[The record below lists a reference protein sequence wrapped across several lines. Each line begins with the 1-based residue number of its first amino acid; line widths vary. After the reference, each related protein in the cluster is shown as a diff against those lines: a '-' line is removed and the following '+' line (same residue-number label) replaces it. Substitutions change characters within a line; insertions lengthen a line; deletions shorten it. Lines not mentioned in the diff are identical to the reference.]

1 VKPRGAAGPKSRAAG
16 SGRERGTKPSRKA
29 GSGFRWTLRHHERV
43 LDNGLRVLVVPT
55 RASHRAVI
63 TMLFRV
69 GSRYETAENNG
80 ISHFLEHMLYRGSP
94 SYRTAHEQALA
105 FEELGASLYA
115 ATQADY
121 GSMSLSLPPESL
133 KRATAIFGE
142 VVERPRFSAIEIERG
157 IVREEILED
166 LDDEGRQIDADNL
179 VRELVYGTHP
189 LGFTIT
195 GSLDQLARFDR
206 TMLRKHH
213 ARHYTADNAV
223 LCFSGAVK
231 PEPCFRLA
239 KKLLGGLRRGKRIE
253 TSGAALTQQKPRFL
267 HIPNVSSQ
275 TTLRLA
281 FRAIAD
287 HDNREPALEMLL
299 RVLDDGMSTRLY
311 ERICDDKGL
320 CYDVGALYESYED
333 DGVFD
338 VAAEVQH
345 ERVVDVTREIAR
357 LLGDLAA
364 KGPTSA
370 ELDRA
375 KARNLWQ
382 TQALLDDPDG
392 IGGFYAL
399 SALSRLAPTPGERH
413 AQLLEVTPEAV
424 RNVAAGVFCSNRL
437 SLVTVGSLDAA
448 QEKALHAVAESFP
461 VSLNEVR
468 PSQKSARGR

>member
-1 VKPRGAAGPKSRAAG
+1 M
-16 SGRERGTKPSRKA
+16 
-29 GSGFRWTLRHHERV
+29 RWRLRHHERV
-43 LDNGLRVLVVPT
+43 LANGLRVLVVPT
-55 RASHRAVI
+55 RASHRAVL

-69 GSRYETAENNG
+69 GSRYEKAENNG

-94 SYRTAHEQALA
+94 SFKTAHEQALA

-121 GSMSLSLPPESL
+121 GSMSLGLPPESL
-133 KRATAIFGE
+133 ARATAIFAE
-142 VVERPRFSAIEIERG
+142 VVTEPRFSAIEIERG

-179 VRELVYGTHP
+179 VRELVYGAHP

-195 GSLDQLARFDR
+195 GSLDHLAQFDR
-206 TMLRKHH
+206 AMLRRHH
-213 ARHYTADNAV
+213 ARHYTAENAV
-223 LCFSGAVK
+223 LCFSGAVR
-231 PEPCFRLA
+231 PAPCFRLA
-239 KKLLGGLRRGKRIE
+239 QKHFAGLPRGKRIV
-253 TSGAALTQQKPRFL
+253 AAPATLDQGRPRLL
-267 HIPNVSSQ
+267 HVPNVSSQ
-275 TTLRLA
+275 TTLRIA
-281 FRAIAD
+281 FRAMSD
-287 HDNREPALEMLL
+287 HDPREPALEMLL

-357 LLGDLAA
+357 LLEDLAS

-375 KARNLWQ
+375 KARNSWQ
-382 TQALLDDPDG
+382 TQGLLDDPDG
-392 IGGFYAL
+392 LAAYYAL
-399 SALSRLAPTPGERH
+399 SALSRLAPTPGKRH
-413 AQLLEVTPEAV
+413 EQLLQVTTGDV
-424 RNVAAGVFCSNRL
+424 RKVAAEVFRADRV
-437 SLVTVGSLDAA
+437 SLVTVGTLSAA
-448 QEKALHAVAESFP
+448 QERALTAVVESFP
-461 VSLNEVR
+461 ATSSR
-468 PSQKSARGR
+468 S

>member
-1 VKPRGAAGPKSRAAG
+1 VKAAVPASPSSRGHAASRQGGGAKRLRQRNA
-16 SGRERGTKPSRKA
+16 RY
-29 GSGFRWTLRHHERV
+29 RWRLRHEERV
-43 LDNGLRVLVVPT
+43 LANGLRVLVVPT
-55 RASHRAVI
+55 RAAHRAVL

-69 GSRYETAENNG
+69 GSRYEKAEDNG

-94 SYRTAHEQALA
+94 SFKTAHEQALA

-115 ATQADY
+115 ATQSDY

-133 KRATAIFGE
+133 SRATAIFAE
-142 VVERPRFSAIEIERG
+142 VVAEPRFSAIEIERG

-166 LDDEGRQIDADNL
+166 LDEEGRQIDADNL
-179 VRELVYGTHP
+179 VRELVYGAHP

-195 GSLDQLARFDR
+195 GSLEHLARFDR

-213 ARHYTADNAV
+213 ARHYTAENAV

-231 PEPCFRLA
+231 PDACFRLA
-239 KKLLGGLRRGKRIE
+239 RKHFAELRPGSRVVA
-253 TSGAALTQQKPRFL
+253 SPAALDQQRPRLL

-275 TTLRLA
+275 TTLRIA
-281 FRAIAD
+281 FRAFSD
-287 HDNREPALEMLL
+287 HDPREPALEMLL

-311 ERICDDKGL
+311 ERICDAKGL

-357 LLGDLAA
+357 LLGELVA
-364 KGPTSA
+364 KGPTPA

-375 KARNLWQ
+375 KARNLWH
-382 TQALLDDPDG
+382 TQAMLDDPDSIAG
-392 IGGFYAL
+392 YYAL

-413 AQLLEVTPEAV
+413 DQLMQVTPLAV
-424 RNVAAGVFCSNRL
+424 RQVAEEVFRADRL
-437 SLVTVGSLDAA
+437 SLVTVGALSIA
-448 QEKALHAVAESFP
+448 QERALSAVAESFP
-461 VSLNEVR
+461 A
-468 PSQKSARGR
+468 KSSRG

>member
-1 VKPRGAAGPKSRAAG
+1 MKAASSASSISRGPAAPRPGGGAKTLRQRRAGYKWR
-16 SGRERGTKPSRKA
+16 
-29 GSGFRWTLRHHERV
+29 LRHHERV
-43 LDNGLRVLVVPT
+43 LANGLRVLVVPT
-55 RASHRAVI
+55 KAAHRAVL
-63 TMLFRV
+63 TMLLRV
-69 GSRYETAENNG
+69 GSRYETAEDNG

-94 SYRTAHEQALA
+94 SFKTAHEQALA
-105 FEELGASLYA
+105 FEEVGASLYA

-133 KRATAIFGE
+133 ARATAIFAE
-142 VVERPRFSAIEIERG
+142 VVAEPRFSAIEIERG

-166 LDDEGRQIDADNL
+166 LDEDGRQIDADNL
-179 VRELVYGTHP
+179 VRELVFGKHP

-195 GSLDQLARFDR
+195 GSIEHLLRFDR
-206 TMLRKHH
+206 PMLRRHH
-213 ARHYTADNAV
+213 ARHYTAANAV

-231 PEPCFRLA
+231 PDVCFRLA
-239 KKLLGGLRRGKRIE
+239 QKHFAGLRRGNRVLAE
-253 TSGAALTQQKPRFL
+253 PPTQEQRKPRLL
-267 HIPNVSSQ
+267 HVPNVSSQ

-281 FRAIAD
+281 FRAISD
-287 HDNREPALEMLL
+287 HDAREPALEMLL

-345 ERVVDVTREIAR
+345 ERVDEVAREIAR
-357 LLGDLAA
+357 ILGELAD
-364 KGPTSA
+364 KGPSSA

-392 IGGFYAL
+392 IASYYAL
-399 SALSRLAPTPGERH
+399 SALSHLAPTPGERH
-413 AQLLEVTPEAV
+413 DQLMQVTPAAV
-424 RNVAAGVFCSNRL
+424 RTVAQEVFRSERL
-437 SLVTVGSLDAA
+437 SLVTVGSLSAA
-448 QEKALHAVAESFP
+448 QERALDAVAGSFGGG
-461 VSLNEVR
+461 SSR
-468 PSQKSARGR
+468 R

>member
-1 VKPRGAAGPKSRAAG
+1 MKPAAPASRTSRSVATG
-16 SGRERGTKPSRKA
+16 LRNHGMKRSVGRGTP
-29 GSGFRWTLRHHERV
+29 FRWRLRHHEEV
-43 LDNGLRVLVVPT
+43 LANGLRVLVVPT
-55 RASHRAVI
+55 RAAHRAVL

-69 GSRYETAENNG
+69 GSRYENSENNG

-94 SYRTAHEQALA
+94 SYKTAHEQALA
-105 FEELGASLYA
+105 FEGLGASLYA

-133 KRATAIFGE
+133 ARATAIFAE
-142 VVERPRFSAIEIERG
+142 VVEAPRFSAIEIERG

-179 VRELVYGTHP
+179 VRELVYGSHP

-195 GSLDQLARFDR
+195 GSLEHLARFDR
-206 TMLRKHH
+206 AMLRRHH
-213 ARHYTADNAV
+213 ARHYTAENAV
-223 LCFSGAVK
+223 LCFSGAVR
-231 PEPCFRLA
+231 PDACLRLA
-239 KKLLGGLRRGKRIE
+239 EKHFRGMGRGARIE
-253 TSGAALTQQKPRFL
+253 TAPAAMSQRSPRFL

-275 TTLRLA
+275 TTLRIA
-281 FRAIAD
+281 FRAISD
-287 HDNREPALEMLL
+287 RDPREPALEMLL

-345 ERVVDVTREIAR
+345 ERVVEVAREIAR
-357 LLGDLAA
+357 LLGELAA
-364 KGPTSA
+364 RGPSPA

-382 TQALLDDPDG
+382 TQAMLDDPDG
-392 IGGFYAL
+392 I
-399 SALSRLAPTPGERH
+399 
-413 AQLLEVTPEAV
+413 
-424 RNVAAGVFCSNRL
+424 AAF
-437 SLVTVGSLDAA
+437 
-448 QEKALHAVAESFP
+448 
-461 VSLNEVR
+461 
-468 PSQKSARGR
+468 

>member
-1 VKPRGAAGPKSRAAG
+1 
-16 SGRERGTKPSRKA
+16 
-29 GSGFRWTLRHHERV
+29 
-43 LDNGLRVLVVPT
+43 
-55 RASHRAVI
+55 
-63 TMLFRV
+63 MLFRV
-69 GSRYETAENNG
+69 GSRYENAENNG

-94 SYRTAHEQALA
+94 SFKTAHEQALA

-121 GSMSLSLPPESL
+121 GSMSLSLPPETL
-133 KRATAIFGE
+133 ARATAIFAE
-142 VVERPRFSAIEIERG
+142 VVAEPRFSAIEIERG

-179 VRELVYGTHP
+179 VRELVYGRHP

-195 GSLDQLARFDR
+195 GSLDQLERFDR
-206 TMLRKHH
+206 KMLRKHH
-213 ARHYTADNAV
+213 GCHYTAENAV
-223 LCFSGAVK
+223 LCFSGAVR
-231 PEPCFRLA
+231 PEVCFRLA
-239 KKLLGGLRRGKRIE
+239 HKHFTGLARGNRVAATPAAFDQRR
-253 TSGAALTQQKPRFL
+253 PRLL

-275 TTLRLA
+275 TTLRIA
-281 FRAIAD
+281 FRAFSD
-287 HDNREPALEMLL
+287 HDPREPALEMLL

-345 ERVVDVTREIAR
+345 ERVVGVAREIAR
-357 LLGDLAA
+357 LLGELAA
-364 KGPTSA
+364 KGPSSA

-392 IGGFYAL
+392 IGAYYAL

-413 AQLLEVTPEAV
+413 EELLQVTPAAV
-424 RNVAAGVFCSNRL
+424 RKVAEEVFRAERL
-437 SLVTVGSLDAA
+437 SLVTVGTLSAA
-448 QEKALHAVAESFP
+448 QERALTTVLESLA
-461 VSLNEVR
+461 S
-468 PSQKSARGR
+468 PSSPG

>member
-1 VKPRGAAGPKSRAAG
+1 MKAALSASDKPRGAAS
-16 SGRERGTKPSRKA
+16 SGRGRNAPRAERHRY
-29 GSGFRWTLRHHERV
+29 RWRLRHEERV

-55 RASHRAVI
+55 RAAHRAVV

-69 GSRYETAENNG
+69 GSRYEKAEDNG
-80 ISHFLEHMLYRGSP
+80 ISHFLEHMLYRGCP
-94 SYRTAHEQALA
+94 SFKTAHEQALA

-133 KRATAIFGE
+133 ARATAIFAE

-166 LDDEGRQIDADNL
+166 LDEDGRQIDADNL
-179 VRELVYGTHP
+179 VRELVYGSHP

-195 GSLDQLARFDR
+195 GSLEHLGRFDR
-206 TMLRKHH
+206 AMLRKHH
-213 ARHYTADNAV
+213 ARHYTAENAV
-223 LCFSGAVK
+223 LCFSGAVR
-231 PEPCFRLA
+231 PDVCLRLA
-239 KKLLGGLRRGKRIE
+239 RKHFSTLRRGARI
-253 TSGAALTQQKPRFL
+253 TTAAPERIQQKPRIR

-281 FRAIAD
+281 FRAVGD
-287 HDNREPALEMLL
+287 GDPREPALEMLL

-311 ERICDDKGL
+311 ERICDAKGL

-345 ERVVDVTREIAR
+345 ERVVDVAREIAR
-357 LLGDLAA
+357 LLGELAES
-364 KGPTSA
+364 GPSAA

-392 IGGFYAL
+392 IGGYYALAAL
-399 SALSRLAPTPGERH
+399 SALAPTPGDRH
-413 AQLLEVTPEAV
+413 EQLAEVTPADV
-424 RNVAAGVFCSNRL
+424 RRVAGEVFRAERL
-437 SLVTVGSLDAA
+437 SLVTVGSLSAP
-448 QEKALHAVAESFP
+448 QERALSAVVEAFP
-461 VSLNEVR
+461 
-468 PSQKSARGR
+468 

>member
-1 VKPRGAAGPKSRAAG
+1 VKPRGAASPKLRGAGAGRDRAAKTAAKSG
-16 SGRERGTKPSRKA
+16 SGY
-29 GSGFRWTLRHHERV
+29 RWKLRHYERV

-55 RASHRAVI
+55 RASHRAVV
-63 TMLFRV
+63 TMLLRV
-69 GSRYETAENNG
+69 GSRYETVENNG
-80 ISHFLEHMLYRGSP
+80 LSHFLEHMLYRGSP
-94 SYRTAHEQALA
+94 SFRTAHEQALA

-133 KRATAIFGE
+133 ERATAIFAE
-142 VVERPRFSAIEIERG
+142 VVARPRLSAIEIERG

-213 ARHYTADNAV
+213 ARHYTAENAV

-231 PEPCFRLA
+231 PETCLQLA
-239 KKLLGGLRRGKRIE
+239 TRHMSGLRSGKRIE
-253 TSGAALTQQKPRFL
+253 ALRPAFTQQKPHL
-267 HIPNVSSQ
+267 MHIPNVSSQ

-311 ERICDDKGL
+311 ERICDAKGL

-345 ERVVDVTREIAR
+345 ERVVDVTQEIAR
-357 LLGDLAA
+357 LLGELAA
-364 KGPTSA
+364 KGPTPA

-382 TQALLDDPDG
+382 TKALLDDPDG
-392 IGGFYAL
+392 IGGYYAL
-399 SALSRLAPTPGERH
+399 AALSRLAPTPGDRH

-424 RNVAAGVFCSNRL
+424 RKVAAQVFCRDRL
-437 SLVTVGSLDAA
+437 SLVTVGSLSAG
-448 QEKALHAVAESFP
+448 QEKALRAVADSFP
-461 VSLNEVR
+461 ASVH
-468 PSQKSARGR
+468 

>member
-1 VKPRGAAGPKSRAAG
+1 VKAAVPASTSSRSVAIRTRNHALKKLAGRGGPFKWR
-16 SGRERGTKPSRKA
+16 
-29 GSGFRWTLRHHERV
+29 LRHHEEV
-43 LDNGLRVLVVPT
+43 LANGLQVLVVPT
-55 RASHRAVI
+55 RAAHRAVL

-69 GSRYETAENNG
+69 GSRYETTENNG

-94 SYRTAHEQALA
+94 SYKTAHEQALA

-133 KRATAIFGE
+133 ARAAAIFAG
-142 VVERPRFSAIEIERG
+142 VVEEPRFSAIEIERG

-179 VRELVYGTHP
+179 VRELVYGKHP

-195 GSLDQLARFDR
+195 GSLSHLTRFDR
-206 TMLRKHH
+206 AMLRRHH
-213 ARHYTADNAV
+213 ARHYTAENAV
-223 LCFSGAVK
+223 LCFSGAVT
-231 PEPCFRLA
+231 PDACFRLA
-239 KKLLGGLRRGKRIE
+239 KKHFSAMKRGQRIDASPAIFEQRR
-253 TSGAALTQQKPRFL
+253 PRLL

-275 TTLRLA
+275 TTLRIA
-281 FRAIAD
+281 FRAFSD
-287 HDNREPALEMLL
+287 HDPREPALEMLL

-345 ERVVDVTREIAR
+345 ERVVEVAREIAR
-357 LLGDLAA
+357 LLEELAA
-364 KGPTSA
+364 RGPTAA

-382 TQALLDDPDG
+382 TKALLDDPEG
-392 IGGFYAL
+392 IAAFYAL
-399 SALSRLAPTPGERH
+399 AALSRLAPTPGRRH
-413 AQLLEVTPEAV
+413 DQLVDVTPAAV
-424 RNVAAGVFCSNRL
+424 RKVAQEVFCAERL
-437 SLVTVGSLDAA
+437 SLVTVGTLSAA
-448 QEKALHAVAESFP
+448 QERAIASVSESFP
-461 VSLNEVR
+461 SISSPR
-468 PSQKSARGR
+468 